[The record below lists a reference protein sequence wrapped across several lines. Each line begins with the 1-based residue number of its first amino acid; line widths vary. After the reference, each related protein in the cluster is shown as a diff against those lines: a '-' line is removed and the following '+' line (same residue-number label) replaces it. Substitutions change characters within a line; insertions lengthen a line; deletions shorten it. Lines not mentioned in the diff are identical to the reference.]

1 MRLASLRSVVAIGV
15 VFLAVA
21 AVASAKEVGPA
32 GEWASKEGAPAWVTV
47 PPAKADAI
55 RVVIASQSNGLEL
68 ADHADAGYVKRQ
80 VAAEVAWRLR
90 GLLAE
95 DADAVRALPW
105 PQPTP
110 VQKAYHLTPPARGE
124 TFPGAQTY
132 TVWTLFEVPSA
143 LGLDAIPAAKRE
155 AARAALA
162 LAEPADT
169 PAWEEMKAPPAWSSD
184 AVVGVDTIPVVLQF
198 SANRADVAK
207 AELITLAAGRVAWK
221 IVEPLRDVLGSEAA
235 AHVGSV
241 AATWRT
247 CKARAVVANRG
258 ETTAWALFEVPLARI
273 VAAAPEAKRDA
284 VRAIFAPKP
293 PPK

>member
-1 MRLASLRSVVAIGV
+1 MRFASL
-15 VFLAVA
+15 LAVSVGLGA
-21 AVASAKEVGPA
+21 FGAVGPATAKEVGPA
-32 GEWASKEGAPAWVTV
+32 GEWASKEGAPAWVTA

-55 RVVIASQSNGLEL
+55 RVVIANQSNGLEL

-80 VAAEVAWRLR
+80 VAAEVAWKLR

-184 AVVGVDTIPVVLQF
+184 AVVGTDRIPVVLRF

-207 AELITLAAGRVAWK
+207 AELITLASVHVASK
-221 IVEPLRDVLGSEAA
+221 IVDPLRPLIGATEAWN
-235 AHVGSV
+235 VGTV
-241 AATWRT
+241 AATWRRCT
-247 CKARAVVANRG
+247 ARALVASRG
-258 ETTAWALFEVPLARI
+258 ETTAWARFEVPLARI
-273 VAAAPEAKRDA
+273 VATAPEAKRDA